1 MKSSI
6 SPIFIFHCLSA
17 FVSPALRGRFIK
29 GCQLSLWVPS
39 PVTGTEGRQRQLSL
53 QRVSTPILLAK
64 CIIPRR
70 LLLGSAPSGA
80 SCLLRTPPPPSPWL
94 GKVFPTVQG
103 SHEALKPCV
112 VWLPG
117 VLVFYPIYFFPRSY
131 PRLSCSWLQAV
142 LFLLDPGASTA
153 SVVNERETGTLL
165 PVPLHL
171 SQYLSAIITTSVSSQ
186 TPPGKP
192 HCFLP
197 PPVPVQHPRH
207 SCCVP
212 NTMLLCFR
220 LLKGGRRSLS

>member
-39 PVTGTEGRQRQLSL
+39 PMTGTEGRQRQLSL

-94 GKVFPTVQG
+94 GEVFPTVQG

-112 VWLPG
+112 V
-117 VLVFYPIYFFPRSY
+117 VARSSGL
-131 PRLSCSWLQAV
+131 LSHL
-142 LFLLDPGASTA
+142 
-153 SVVNERETGTLL
+153 LL
-165 PVPLHL
+165 PTVLPQALML
-171 SQYLSAIITTSVSSQ
+171 LAAGSTL
-186 TPPGKP
+186 PPGSWSK
-192 HCFLP
+192 
-197 PPVPVQHPRH
+197 H
-207 SCCVP
+207 S
-212 NTMLLCFR
+212 LC
-220 LLKGGRRSLS
+220 SE